1 MDIPPSRKRAYA
13 AGIVTI
19 FLWGGSFP
27 AIAVGVRHVEPSALA
42 ATRFAVA
49 AFAAGAWL
57 AWRSE
62 GFPAPKDLMRLAVCS
77 LLGIAI
83 YNILLNTGQR
93 DVSPGAASLIIAT
106 QTVFAAGLSHYLGQ
120 QKIGAAAIAGTALS
134 LAGIAVISL
143 GQADNMR
150 IGAGAILVLLAA
162 ICSGVN
168 FVLQQPLAVK
178 YGGARSACWTMVLG
192 AILLSPWL
200 PQGLAQTVRSTEAI
214 VAIAFLALGAGLVGY
229 ACWFAAISGLG
240 AARAANLLF
249 LMTPVALILAI
260 PISGHLPDFSTIL
273 GGAAALAGVAIVNHS
288 YRRTSAFQPE

>member
-1 MDIPPSRKRAYA
+1 MDSLPSPKRAYA
-13 AGIVTI
+13 AGFFTVI
-19 FLWGGSFP
+19 LWGGSFP

-57 AWRSE
+57 GWRGD

-93 DVSPGAASLIIAT
+93 DVSPGAASFIIAT

-120 QKIGAAAIAGTALS
+120 QKIGATAIAGTALS

-150 IGAGAILVLLAA
+150 MGAGALVVLLAA

-178 YGGARSACWTMVLG
+178 YGGAQTACWTMVLG

-200 PQGLAQTVRSTEAI
+200 PHGLLQTVRSTEAI
-214 VAIAFLALGAGLVGY
+214 VATVFLALGAGLLGY
-229 ACWFAAISGLG
+229 ACWFTAIAGLG

-249 LMTPVALILAI
+249 LMAPVAMVLAI

-273 GGAAALAGVAIVNHS
+273 GGVAALAGVAIVNHS
-288 YRRTSAFQPE
+288 FRRTSASQPE

>member
-1 MDIPPSRKRAYA
+1 MDSLPSPKRAYA
-13 AGIVTI
+13 AGFFTVI
-19 FLWGGSFP
+19 LWGGSFP

-42 ATRFAVA
+42 ATRFTVA

-57 AWRSE
+57 AWRSD

-93 DVSPGAASLIIAT
+93 DVSPGAASFIIAT

-120 QKIGAAAIAGTALS
+120 QKIGATAIAGTALS

-150 IGAGAILVLLAA
+150 IGAGAVLVLLAA

-178 YGGARSACWTMVLG
+178 YGGAQTACWTMVLG

-200 PQGLAQTVRSTEAI
+200 PHGLLQTVQSTEAI
-214 VAIAFLALGAGLVGY
+214 VATVFLALGAGLLGY
-229 ACWFAAISGLG
+229 ACWFTAIAGLG

-249 LMTPVALILAI
+249 LMAPVAMVLAI
-260 PISGHLPDFSTIL
+260 PISGHLPDFSTIF

>member
-1 MDIPPSRKRAYA
+1 MGSLPFPKRAYA
-13 AGIVTI
+13 AGFFTVI
-19 FLWGGSFP
+19 LWGGSFP
-27 AIAVGVRHVEPSALA
+27 AIAVGIRHVEPTALA

-57 AWRSE
+57 RWRGD
-62 GFPAPKDLMRLAVCS
+62 GFPAPKDLMHLAVCS

-93 DVSPGAASLIIAT
+93 DVSPGAASFIIAT
-106 QTVFAAGLSHYLGQ
+106 QTVFAAGVSHCLGQ
-120 QKIGAAAIAGTALS
+120 QKIGRIAIAGIALS

-143 GQADNMR
+143 GQAEDMR
-150 IGAGAILVLLAA
+150 IGAGALFILLAA

-178 YGGARSACWTMVLG
+178 YGGAQTACWTMVTG
-192 AILLSPWL
+192 ALLLSPWL
-200 PQGLAQTVRSTEAI
+200 PQGVEQTVRSTEAA
-214 VAIAFLALGAGLVGY
+214 VAIGFLALGAGLLGY
-229 ACWFAAISGLG
+229 ACWFTAIAGLG

-249 LMTPVALILAI
+249 LMAPVAMVLAI
-260 PISGHLPDFSTIL
+260 PISGHLPDFSTIF